1 MKRRRFLA
9 AVGVGLSLAGCGS
22 RGPTPDASTPTDSD
36 PADADP
42 ESPATTDPAGTDPP
56 EGFALGET
64 TGDVNPHGLS
74 VRNDGQDTRT
84 VDLRITDAD
93 TNETLLNRSYTLGA
107 EEAVSG
113 KLRGPGTYEV
123 RVAVPVVET
132 EHQTTVAYFDT
143 CNEYGTTAIVD
154 ADGSITSE
162 TISTLIA
169 CQGPTTTSDQSG

>member
-22 RGPTPDASTPTDSD
+22 RGPTPDASTPTNSD

-42 ESPATTDPAGTDPP
+42 ESPVTTDPAGTDPP

-64 TGDVNPHGLS
+64 TGEFNPHGLT
-74 VRNDGQDTRT
+74 VRTDGEDTWP
-84 VDLRITDAD
+84 VELRITDAD
-93 TNETLLNRSYTLGA
+93 TDETLLDRSYTLGA
-107 EEAVSG
+107 EELVNG
-113 KLRGPGTYEV
+113 TLRGPATYDV
-123 RVAVPVVET
+123 RVAIPET
-132 EHQTTVAYFDT
+132 EHVTTVEYFDT
-143 CNEYGTTAIVD
+143 CNEYGTTVTIH
-154 ADGSITSE
+154 ADGTITSE